1 MSLADN
7 PPGGLEIARLRSDAA
22 SGAQNVAGSGTSIS
36 RANGHLIKGG
46 THVGLKQSE
55 NTLNVSG
62 YCRSIGGR
70 QFAFVVMMTGIP
82 MKFVPPD
89 KIVSPGYALQHQIVE
104 DLADYRGSPSDARV
118 SAPAISRP
126 CLLWDVHGYEC
137 RVGI

>member
-1 MSLADN
+1 MPTRRRTGA
-7 PPGGLEIARLRSDAA
+7 ARLRAA
-22 SGAQNVAGSGTSIS
+22 P
-36 RANGHLIKGG
+36 
-46 THVGLKQSE
+46 HVGLKQSE

-104 DLADYRGSPSDARV
+104 DLADYRG
-118 SAPAISRP
+118 
-126 CLLWDVHGYEC
+126 
-137 RVGI
+137 